1 MIKEKKTYFFSV
13 FSKITLVIIG
23 LITSALISRGLG
35 VSLKGEYAYLVN
47 LSGIVVIVV
56 TLGVGQVYSY
66 FVRQYGT
73 KYRNIFIN
81 LNYIHFVFL
90 IIALLLFSILKNNIV
105 KNIVLL
111 SACGMFRD
119 NFVYLST
126 VENIKKRNIMN
137 LISKSIF
144 LMNII
149 IAFLFLKYNLNA
161 FILVLVLDE
170 IIFSLLLIFTY
181 GFFPKKIEINSL
193 EKNKIIVKIYK
204 MGFISMITLLLTTL
218 NYNIDIIILRNLSS
232 SSSVGLYSIGI
243 SLANMLW
250 VIPDAFKDV
259 LMNKTSKEDSIG
271 DIIFSL
277 KSNILIS
284 LIITLGFILLGKS
297 FITIVYGSEF
307 LDSYITTIILFFGSI
322 SMIFHKIISPLLY
335 SKGYQ
340 KKLCIIFLSAVFLN
354 IVMNYILI
362 PKFDIIGAA
371 VASVFSY
378 LLAGISIL
386 LIFSKMYKLKIKE
399 IIFINR
405 KELLKIKKMIKGA

>member
-13 FSKITLVIIG
+13 FSKIMLVIIG

-81 LNYIHFVFL
+81 INYLHFTFL
-90 IIALLLFSILKNNIV
+90 ITSFLLFSILKNNIV
-105 KNIVLL
+105 KNIILL

-126 VENIKKRNIMN
+126 VENIKNRNIMN
-137 LISKSIF
+137 LISKFIF
-144 LMNII
+144 LINII
-149 IAFLFLKYNLNA
+149 IAFFFFKYNLNA

-170 IIFSLLLIFTY
+170 IIFSLLLIFKY
-181 GFFPKKIEINSL
+181 GFFPKKIEINPS
-193 EKNKIIVKIYK
+193 EKKKIIVRIYK

-218 NYNIDIIILRNLSS
+218 NYSIDTIILRNLSS

-250 VIPDAFKDV
+250 IIPDAFKDV

-277 KSNILIS
+277 KSNIIIS
-284 LIITLGFILLGKS
+284 LIITLGFILLGKL

-307 LDSYITTIILFFGSI
+307 IDSYIATIILFFGSI

-340 KKLCIIFLSAVFLN
+340 KKLCVIFLSAVFLN

-378 LLAGISIL
+378 FLAGISIL

>member
-13 FSKITLVIIG
+13 FSKIMLVIIG

-73 KYRNIFIN
+73 KYRNVFIN
-81 LNYIHFVFL
+81 LNYIHFAFL
-90 IIALLLFSILKNNIV
+90 ITTFLLFSILKNNIV
-105 KNIVLL
+105 KNIILL

-126 VENIKKRNIMN
+126 VENIKNRNIMN
-137 LISKSIF
+137 LISKFIF

-149 IAFLFLKYNLNA
+149 IAFLFFKYNLNA

-170 IIFSLLLIFTY
+170 TIFSLLLIFKY
-181 GFFPKKIEINSL
+181 GFFPKKIEINPS
-193 EKNKIIVKIYK
+193 EKKKIIVRIYK
-204 MGFISMITLLLTTL
+204 MGFISMVTLLLTTL
-218 NYNIDIIILRNLSS
+218 NYSIDTIILRNLSS

-250 VIPDAFKDV
+250 IIPDAFKDV

-284 LIITLGFILLGKS
+284 LIITLGFILLGKL
-297 FITIVYGSEF
+297 FISVVYGSEF
-307 LDSYITTIILFFGSI
+307 IDSYIATVILFFGSI

-340 KKLCIIFLSAVFLN
+340 KKLCVIFLSAVFLN

-378 LLAGISIL
+378 FLAGISIL

-405 KELLKIKKMIKGA
+405 KELLKIKKIIKGA

>member
-1 MIKEKKTYFFSV
+1 
-13 FSKITLVIIG
+13 
-23 LITSALISRGLG
+23 
-35 VSLKGEYAYLVN
+35 
-47 LSGIVVIVV
+47 
-56 TLGVGQVYSY
+56 
-66 FVRQYGT
+66 
-73 KYRNIFIN
+73 
-81 LNYIHFVFL
+81 
-90 IIALLLFSILKNNIV
+90 
-105 KNIVLL
+105 
-111 SACGMFRD
+111 
-119 NFVYLST
+119 
-126 VENIKKRNIMN
+126 
-137 LISKSIF
+137 
-144 LMNII
+144 
-149 IAFLFLKYNLNA
+149 
-161 FILVLVLDE
+161 
-170 IIFSLLLIFTY
+170 
-181 GFFPKKIEINSL
+181 
-193 EKNKIIVKIYK
+193 

-232 SSSVGLYSIGI
+232 SSSLGLYSIGI

-284 LIITLGFILLGKS
+284 LIITLGFILLGKL
-297 FITIVYGSEF
+297 FITIVYGPEF

-405 KELLKIKKMIKGA
+405 KELLKIKKMIIFQ

>member
-81 LNYIHFVFL
+81 LNYLHFVFL
-90 IIALLLFSILKNNIV
+90 IITLLLFSILKNNIV

-149 IAFLFLKYNLNA
+149 L
-161 FILVLVLDE
+161 
-170 IIFSLLLIFTY
+170 
-181 GFFPKKIEINSL
+181 
-193 EKNKIIVKIYK
+193 
-204 MGFISMITLLLTTL
+204 
-218 NYNIDIIILRNLSS
+218 
-232 SSSVGLYSIGI
+232 
-243 SLANMLW
+243 
-250 VIPDAFKDV
+250 
-259 LMNKTSKEDSIG
+259 
-271 DIIFSL
+271 
-277 KSNILIS
+277 
-284 LIITLGFILLGKS
+284 
-297 FITIVYGSEF
+297 
-307 LDSYITTIILFFGSI
+307 
-322 SMIFHKIISPLLY
+322 
-335 SKGYQ
+335 
-340 KKLCIIFLSAVFLN
+340 
-354 IVMNYILI
+354 
-362 PKFDIIGAA
+362 
-371 VASVFSY
+371 
-378 LLAGISIL
+378 
-386 LIFSKMYKLKIKE
+386 
-399 IIFINR
+399 
-405 KELLKIKKMIKGA
+405 

>member
-81 LNYIHFVFL
+81 LNYLHFVFL
-90 IIALLLFSILKNNIV
+90 IITLLLFSILKNNIV

-259 LMNKTSKEDSIG
+259 LMNKTSKEESIG
-271 DIIFSL
+271 DIIISL

-284 LIITLGFILLGKS
+284 LIITLGFILLGKL

>member
-81 LNYIHFVFL
+81 LNYLHFVFL
-90 IIALLLFSILKNNIV
+90 IITLLLFSILKNNIV

-259 LMNKTSKEDSIG
+259 LMNKTSKEESIG

-284 LIITLGFILLGKS
+284 LIITLGFILLGKL

>member
-81 LNYIHFVFL
+81 LNYLHFVFL
-90 IIALLLFSILKNNIV
+90 IITLLLFSILKNNIV

-284 LIITLGFILLGKS
+284 LIITLGFILLGKL